1 MTDDRDRDPDPDE
14 AAWNRPDAPASD
26 WQQPPPSGYRP
37 ATGPPPDAGHWAGPP
52 GTPPYQPP
60 ADYPAHPAGYPVPGT
75 RPTNSLAVVA
85 FVCSFVFGPAGVVV
99 GIMARQ
105 QIRQRQE
112 GGDGLALAAIIIGA
126 VSTVFIFLFCLGV
139 LAETPPST

>member
-1 MTDDRDRDPDPDE
+1 MTDHRDPGPDPDE

-26 WQQPPPSGYRP
+26 WQQQPPPTGYRP
-37 ATGPPPDAGHWAGPP
+37 AAGAPPGAGQWTGPPGA
-52 GTPPYQPP
+52 PPYQPP
-60 ADYPAHPAGYPVPGT
+60 AGYPAHPAAYPSAAA
-75 RPTNSLAVVA
+75 RPTNTLAIIG

-112 GGDGLALAAIIIGA
+112 GGDGLALAAIIIGS
-126 VSTVFIFLFCLGV
+126 VSTVFLFLYCLGSG
-139 LAETPPST
+139 A